1 MHKYDDIINLP
12 HHQSKTHNHMS
23 LLDRAAQFSPF
34 AALTGHEEAI
44 EETSRLTENRIEL
57 DDDTKVELNRRL
69 QYIVTN
75 IQVQPQ
81 VEITYYVADSLKD
94 GGKYVTKKDRVKKID
109 MYRRV
114 IVMIDKSEINVDD
127 IVEVE
132 LLDR

>member
-12 HHQSKTHNHMS
+12 HHQSKTHGHMP

-44 EETSRLTENRIEL
+44 EETSRLTENRVEL
-57 DDDTKVELNRRL
+57 DDDTKVELNRKL
-69 QYIVTN
+69 QYLASN

-94 GGKYVTKKDRVKKID
+94 GGKYVTKKDKVKKID

-132 LLDR
+132 LEN